1 MKRNPKN
8 PVGWND
14 WVVALAMI
22 FFVVLML
29 CSLYTGEKFLKY
41 IAIIPG
47 FFAIVRTF
55 HNT

>member
-14 WVVALAMI
+14 WVVAYAMI